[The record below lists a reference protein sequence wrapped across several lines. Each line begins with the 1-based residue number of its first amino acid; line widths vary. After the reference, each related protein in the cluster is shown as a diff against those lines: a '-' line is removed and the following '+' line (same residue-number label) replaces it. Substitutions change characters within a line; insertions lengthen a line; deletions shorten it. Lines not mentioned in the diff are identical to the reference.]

1 MSERHG
7 YSSMKHSTIRGFRR
21 SWQRVLRC
29 SVDARR
35 EEGGALYEFAMSLP
49 LLSVM
54 LVSIIFGGITFF
66 NYVELANA
74 VEVGARALATGRNQG
89 AVACGQ
95 ANTALTNAAGNL
107 NTSQISIAA
116 ETFANGSACT
126 ATTATLLPGD
136 AATLTATYPCNLPI
150 PFSSINL
157 CPMPGGSK
165 SPLQGGV
172 KLCPSS
178 SYCISATTTV
188 YIE

>member
-7 YSSMKHSTIRGFRR
+7 HGSMKRFASWGSRR
-21 SWQRVLRC
+21 TWQRVLRL
-29 SVDARR
+29 SLLPGR

-49 LLSVM
+49 ILSIM

-74 VEVGARALATGRNQG
+74 VAVGARVLANGRNQG
-89 AVACGQ
+89 TLACSQ

-107 NTSQISIAA
+107 NTSQITIAA
-116 ETFANGSACT
+116 ETFANGSTCT
-126 ATTATLLPGD
+126 AALLPAD
-136 AATLTATYPCNLPI
+136 AGTITATYPCNLPI
-150 PFSSINL
+150 PFTKYNL
-157 CPMPGGSK
+157 CPMQGGSK

>member
-7 YSSMKHSTIRGFRR
+7 YGSMKHPTIWGFRR
-21 SWQRVLRC
+21 SWQKVLC
-29 SVDARR
+29 SSVHPGR
-35 EEGGALYEFAMSLP
+35 EEGAALYEFAMSLP

-74 VEVGARALATGRNQG
+74 VEVSARVLATGRQQG
-89 AVACGQ
+89 ASACSQ

-116 ETFANGSACT
+116 ETFANGSTC
-126 ATTATLLPGD
+126 TATLLPGD
-136 AATLTATYPCNLPI
+136 AGTVTATYPCNLPI
-150 PFSSINL
+150 PFTGLNL